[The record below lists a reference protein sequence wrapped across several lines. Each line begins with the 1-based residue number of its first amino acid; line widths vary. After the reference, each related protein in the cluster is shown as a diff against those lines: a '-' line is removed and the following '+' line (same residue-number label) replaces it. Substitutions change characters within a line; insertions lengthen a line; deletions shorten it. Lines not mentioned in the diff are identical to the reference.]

1 MDKKWIKE
9 LIFRKIEMFL
19 CLLKKMKKSL
29 LEAVKYVYEY
39 PNYTNTEVNNIIAN
53 YFGYFLII

>member
-19 CLLKKMKKSL
+19 CLLKKNAKEL
-29 LEAVKYVYEY
+29 
-39 PNYTNTEVNNIIAN
+39 IAS
-53 YFGYFLII
+53 GKVRI